1 MKIKYIIGVLVAI
14 TAFYS
19 CTKEFAQENETDK
32 LYTLTAT
39 VEDTH
44 QGTKVGFDLENDA
57 AFFWNNGDAIA
68 VGSESMSKF
77 TTTDVTGSKSA
88 TFTGP
93 SVPSGYAIYP
103 FSRAGKISGTSVTY
117 NFSSIYNYENV
128 DTDFFNG
135 MSVDI
140 PMWAKVDGS
149 NLAFKHLGGV
159 IAFKFPNLKA
169 GDDQTFTMTA
179 NKKISGSFEA
189 DLNAENPELKA
200 TDPVEENDNKVSI
213 TFSLKTDSDAVFYVP
228 VPVGTYA
235 FDITLKNGENEYTNS
250 WTGLTVNR
258 RSIRYTTVSSHTLQ
272 GGEATTV
279 NTADEL
285 KAALANEDI
294 KTIVLA
300 QDMTFS
306 EILTIER
313 SVTIDGNGKKLTS
326 TAGRAI
332 NVSGADG
339 VTIKNLTIE
348 ASGER
353 AVNIIQNATNVTIDK
368 ITATAANY
376 TVNVALSAPAAKV
389 TISNS
394 TLTGLNVVNV
404 ASPEAVVEVTGCT
417 INCNDNN
424 ETKGESY
431 AALCLNKDAIGGQI
445 IATGC
450 TINITEGSDSE
461 KGRNGAE
468 NGIVTIDGSTEGVSV
483 KVAAITFEG
492 NVYYYSFNTLAEAI
506 EFAETGS
513 TITLIRN
520 IDLSD
525 EEWTPA
531 GTVDAPF
538 KSNFDGNGKTISGL
552 NIKSGN
558 FAGLF
563 GYISDATIKNV
574 TLSEVNVSGGERVA
588 ALIGKITGDAV
599 VENCTVSGS
608 VTGSESNTGG
618 VIGEIVNGTVELKN
632 LTNEASVTNT
642 KESNSRAGGI
652 VAQVTTNAKVK
663 LINCV
668 NNGAV
673 TTVNGYAGGIVSA
686 FQSGSLTIDNCV
698 NNGELTGQYKGNMLG
713 WYTSVRSISISTD
726 TNQFDIN
733 AIGCVDIEISSNMSL
748 YGRNYFVNR
757 KADLTGVSQTKQN
770 FSEIFAEN
778 QIGVSPKALWDK
790 LIAFYSHAAETNVNF
805 AGYPKTY
812 WAMFNHLAGYPT
824 DGAWNSYFNSYN
836 ANAEES
842 QKLTKEEFSSASWR
856 EKIVYLAPEE

>member
-279 NTADEL
+279 NTADDL
-285 KAALANEDI
+285 KAALADEDI

-306 EILTIER
+306 EILTIGR

-368 ITATAANY
+368 VTATAANY

-461 KGRNGAE
+461 IGRNGAE

-520 IDLSD
+520 IELTEGLTIPTGKTITLDL
-525 EEWTPA
+525 
-531 GTVDAPF
+531 
-538 KSNFDGNGKTISGL
+538 NGKTISQEKECTASYNMITNNGHLTINGNGTISFKDLSNGGSSEWGSYIINNRGSLVVENGKLEHLGTAENDFDTCIPIQNYAGKVVVNGGTISSPQFRSLRDFTAGGEIIINGGEFNGQVWMQGL
-552 NIKSGN
+552 GNGSSSLTIKGGSFGPTANDGSSIFITNGTNDVKISVTGGTFKTKIGCTDDTKSGVK
-558 FAGLF
+558 G
-563 GYISDATIKNV
+563 S
-574 TLSEVNVSGGERVA
+574 VSGG
-588 ALIGKITGDAV
+588 TF
-599 VENCTVSGS
+599 
-608 VTGSESNTGG
+608 
-618 VIGEIVNGTVELKN
+618 
-632 LTNEASVTNT
+632 
-642 KESNSRAGGI
+642 
-652 VAQVTTNAKVK
+652 TTNAKDNTKVN
-663 LINCV
+663 LI
-668 NNGAV
+668 AE
-673 TTVNGYAGGIVSA
+673 GYT
-686 FQSGSLTIDNCV
+686 F
-698 NNGELTGQYKGNMLG
+698 K
-713 WYTSVRSISISTD
+713 
-726 TNQFDIN
+726 
-733 AIGCVDIEISSNMSL
+733 
-748 YGRNYFVNR
+748 
-757 KADLTGVSQTKQN
+757 
-770 FSEIFAEN
+770 EN
-778 QIGVSPKALWDK
+778 QDGTWSL
-790 LIAFYSHAAETNVNF
+790 VN
-805 AGYPKTY
+805 
-812 WAMFNHLAGYPT
+812 
-824 DGAWNSYFNSYN
+824 
-836 ANAEES
+836 E
-842 QKLTKEEFSSASWR
+842 
-856 EKIVYLAPEE
+856 